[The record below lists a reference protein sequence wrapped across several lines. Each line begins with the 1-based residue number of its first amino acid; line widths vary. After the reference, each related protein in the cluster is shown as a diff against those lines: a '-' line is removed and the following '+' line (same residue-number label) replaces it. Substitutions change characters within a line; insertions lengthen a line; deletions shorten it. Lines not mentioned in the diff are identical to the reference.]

1 MFGNQENYYEN
12 VQRGFAFF
20 VENEC
25 KKDLEPEAYSI
36 IKGMAQFFRENMHKY

>member
-1 MFGNQENYYEN
+1 MKMFKEDSL
-12 VQRGFAFF
+12 FF

-36 IKGMAQFFRENMHKY
+36 IKGMAQFFRENMHNY